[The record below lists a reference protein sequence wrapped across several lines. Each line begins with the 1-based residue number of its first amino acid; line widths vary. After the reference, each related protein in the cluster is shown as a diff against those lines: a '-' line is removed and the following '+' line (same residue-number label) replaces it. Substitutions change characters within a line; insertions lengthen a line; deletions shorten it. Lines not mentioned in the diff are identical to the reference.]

1 MKCMDEMDENKKMVE
16 VYMPVYIA
24 TWEFSSMW
32 LMVKVSASCIIT
44 PGDFC
49 RLDLIW
55 MVSDVI

>member
-1 MKCMDEMDENKKMVE
+1 MLENRKMVE
-16 VYMPVYIA
+16 VYVPVYIA

-32 LMVKVSASCIIT
+32 LMVKVSASYIIT

-49 RLDLIW
+49 RLDLTQ